1 MKTMIKYPPISDLN
15 VTRYS
20 KIISTGS
27 YLPDNIVTNEDIIK
41 RYNLIATDR
50 AVRYSIGI
58 SERRWENKNLDVA
71 DCIAFAAK
79 QCLDRANISIEQ
91 VDRIIYSK
99 LLGDYNVPATSIGML
114 KKLKA
119 KKGIPAFD
127 LTAACSGFIHAMDM
141 AIRYIDSG
149 DDYVLILG
157 GGLTSWALAND
168 FNKIDTRTVFLM
180 GDGIAA
186 MLLGVSK
193 EKHFLCSY
201 LQTDNS
207 HYEVGYM
214 PLGLSLLNSKESL
227 SSDMFGMKIDNGR
240 ILNENAIESAV
251 VTVERLLESSKLTID
266 DIDFVATSDQTT
278 QLWEGQLKALNIP
291 LEKSVSLFHKQ
302 GNTASAMSPLNLD
315 ELIITGRLRRGMTV
329 LMMAHGA
336 GASGGG
342 VIFKY

>member
-1 MKTMIKYPPISDLN
+1 MKKIIKYPPVSNLD
-15 VTRYS
+15 VARYA
-20 KIISTGS
+20 KVLSTGS
-27 YLPDNIVTNEDIIK
+27 YLPDNVVTNDDIIK
-41 RYNLIATDR
+41 RYDLIATDR
-50 AVRYSIGI
+50 AVRFSIGI

-71 DCIAFAAK
+71 DCVAYAAK
-79 QCLDRANISIEQ
+79 QCLERANVSIEQ

-119 KKGIPAFD
+119 EKGIPAFD
-127 LTAACSGFIHAMDM
+127 ITAACSGFIHAMDM

-149 DDYVLILG
+149 DDYVLIFG

-186 MLLGVSK
+186 MLLGVSG
-193 EKHFLCSY
+193 EKHFLSSY
-201 LQTDNS
+201 LQTDNT

-214 PLGLSLLNSKESL
+214 PLGLSLLNSKVNL

-240 ILNENAIESAV
+240 ILTENAIESAV
-251 VTVERLLESSKLTID
+251 VTVNRLLESSKLTID
-266 DIDFVATSDQTT
+266 DIDLVATSDQTT

-302 GNTASAMSPLNLD
+302 GNTASAMSPLNLN
-315 ELIITGRLRRGMTV
+315 ELITTGRLKRGMTV

>member
-1 MKTMIKYPPISDLN
+1 MNTIIKYPPIRDLE
-15 VTRYS
+15 VSRYA
-20 KIISTGS
+20 KILSTGS

-50 AVRYSIGI
+50 AVKYSLGI
-58 SERRWENKNLDVA
+58 SERRWENRNLDVA
-71 DCIAFAAK
+71 DCVAFAAK
-79 QCLDRANISIEQ
+79 QCLERANVSIEK

-114 KKLKA
+114 KKLNA
-119 KKGIPAFD
+119 KKGIPAYD
-127 LTAACSGFIHAMDM
+127 ITAACSGFIHAMDM

-157 GGLTSWALAND
+157 GGLTSWALAYD

-186 MLLGVSK
+186 MLLGVSE

-201 LQTDNS
+201 IQTDNT

-214 PLGLSLLNSKESL
+214 PLGLSLLNSKEKL
-227 SSDMFGMKIDNGR
+227 SSDMLGMKIDNGR

-251 VTVERLLESSKLTID
+251 ITVKRLLEFSKLTID

-302 GNTASAMSPLNLD
+302 GNTASAMSPLNLN
-315 ELIITGRLRRGMTV
+315 ELITSGRLKRGMTV

-342 VIFKY
+342 IIFKY